1 MNRLNRVKKLA
12 SMAVAALAIVLA
24 AVGPS
29 QARPM
34 GGHGFGGDHA
44 VRGGMHHGFDGHHD
58 VDRGGGGHR
67 RFGLRPAFPYYG
79 YYPFVYGYQVPAY
92 WYYCQSYGA
101 YYPSVTYCPEGWLP
115 VPAS

>member
-29 QARPM
+29 QARTV
-34 GGHGFGGDHA
+34 GGHDSGGGHS
-44 VRGGMHHGFDGHHD
+44 VGSGMHHGFDGHHD
-58 VDRGGGGHR
+58 SDRGGHR
-67 RFGLRPAFPYYG
+67 RFGFRPGFPYYG
-79 YYPFVYGYQVPAY
+79 YYPYVYGYQGPAY
-92 WYYCQSYGA
+92 WYYCQSYEA
-101 YYPSVTYCPEGWLP
+101 YYPNVTYCPEGWLP